1 MILNKQNLA
10 LAAMLFTPAEAF
22 SPSAARPS
30 SRQTVVKVP
39 VSLQAQKE
47 GNSDNNIRKNIAQ
60 TGATLMLGAGIVGSI
75 FFPGAAFAGEIGVEV
90 EAPTLYTG
98 ETVEVRR
105 HDKVQ
110 KCSSLQLHSFLHGNG
125 NGNGQ
130 RNYVFLSKQWKEIYG
145 RLDGRCLA

>member
-22 SPSAARPS
+22 SPSAGKVP
-30 SRQTVVKVP
+30 VP
-39 VSLQAQKE
+39 VSLQAKKE
-47 GNSDNNIRKNIAQ
+47 GHIDNNIRKNIAQ

-110 KCSSLQLHSFLHGNG
+110 TCSSSQLHSCMHGNG
-125 NGNGQ
+125 NGHGK
-130 RNYVFLSKQWKEIYG
+130 RNYVFLSKQWKDIYG

>member
-1 MILNKQNLA
+1 
-10 LAAMLFTPAEAF
+10 MLFTPAEAF

-47 GNSDNNIRKNIAQ
+47 GNIDNNIRKNIAQ
-60 TGATLMLGAGIVGSI
+60 TGATLMLGAGIIGST

>member
-1 MILNKQNLA
+1 
-10 LAAMLFTPAEAF
+10 MLFTPAEAF
-22 SPSAARPS
+22 SPSAAKVP
-30 SRQTVVKVP
+30 VP

-98 ETVEVRR
+98 ETVEVR

-110 KCSSLQLHSFLHGNG
+110 KCSSLQLYSFMHGNGNG

-130 RNYVFLSKQWKEIYG
+130 RNHSFISKQWKEIYG